1 MFSLGGWCRQIRTGF
16 LRPRPTQ
23 DPAMAAFVFGYAAFT
38 PYGRPVQAVLLTNA
52 CPASPSFNPGTAL
65 TAPVWAPPLSL
76 AATRGITVVFSSC
89 GYLDVS
95 VPRVRPTSRGS
106 TSSMCWVP
114 PFGNHGINGHLRLP
128 RAYRSLSRPS
138 SPPRAQASPVR
149 SYLTFSSRVS
159 IVKVIRIS
167 SILLYV

>member
-1 MFSLGGWCRQIRTGF
+1 MVPPDSDRVSPAPPYSGSGYGCIRFRIRGF
-16 LRPRPTQ
+16 HALRP
-23 DPAMAAFVFGYAAFT
+23 AF
-38 PYGRPVQAVLLTNA
+38 PGRSPNKCMSNVAVLQPRHRLDGA
-52 CPASPSFNPGTAL
+52 GLGS
-65 TAPVWAPPLSL
+65 VWAPPLSL

-159 IVKVIRIS
+159 IVKVFRIS

>member
-1 MFSLGGWCRQIRTGF
+1 MVPPGSDRIPLVPPYSGFCYASARFRIRGF
-16 LRPRPTQ
+16 HALRPAFPGGSPTKPTAMPQ
-23 DPAMAAFVFGYAAFT
+23 SYNPAGAVT
-38 PYGRPVQAVLLTNA
+38 PA
-52 CPASPSFNPGTAL
+52 
-65 TAPVWAPPLSL
+65 VWAPPLSL